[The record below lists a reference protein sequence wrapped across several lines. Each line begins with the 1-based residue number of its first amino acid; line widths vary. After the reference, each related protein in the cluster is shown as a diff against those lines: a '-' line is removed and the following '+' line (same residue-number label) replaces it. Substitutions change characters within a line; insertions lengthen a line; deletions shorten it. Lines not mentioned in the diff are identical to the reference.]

1 VFHRVKGVIKVALGR
16 AWQKEQAR

>member
-1 VFHRVKGVIKVALGR
+1 MFYRVKGVIKVALGR